1 MVRLATLTC
10 VALVLFGCGS
20 EEAPA
25 PVETPAPTPEA
36 TPEPTPEPTPEELDP
51 VQVFHLV
58 LDESVSAP
66 PTPSRSPLARDQ
78 GPPPTG
84 LPNAAFL
91 EADRGSRGAVE
102 GIQALQDGYGAP
114 GQAVVLVEWNIRWGK
129 DGTAGQARRWGL
141 CGLPCTLEDGFVATP
156 GHHPVDPLT
165 QPRPLFAHR
174 PGAADLLIEQDG
186 DDLRVRTGDRTLWEA
201 GSSMDA
207 VGGTAA
213 VVVPSINADGQLGP
227 ELEWTAA
234 RVLTALMVTS
244 QPIELTS
251 RVEPVPGTVRLLP
264 RIGAK
269 PDTPR
274 QRAVEA
280 VEEVWVWA
288 DAGRFEGGFTVK
300 PDPAASGLRL
310 DRAGERIRWT
320 PTTGQAGREVEFATY
335 TLGRSARSVTVQ
347 PFPDGSVVLGSTPAV
362 DGDVMVAAGTDFEE
376 GTRSQRVGS
385 LLDAFADKLPPTVTG
400 ESVGPWLVYCVDEP
414 VGVVTGSAGPRQ
426 VAITV
431 AGDAQERLSV
441 ARAWGRLL
449 LEPWVG
455 VRSAAS
461 DDFVLW
467 AEAQLLDD
475 RPDRSLYMSVFS
487 AAGDDVRDVWRDW
500 LVAPARK
507 GAPDPS
513 EFVDFVAGQL
523 PELADQLRRDLP
535 MRRLVVRPRPEAA
548 EFDEGVGVW
557 TADVEQPG
565 ADGAILAARL
575 PEGASHNPVEV
586 LVSPARTSE
595 PAYWTA
601 AVIPERYWDEAATD
615 PGARQALLDRFG
627 PTQGELEE
635 EEEEEATPIQA
646 PSQIEALRQAR
657 VVQKPKRVGPSS
669 ITIEPQGTP
678 TGRSVVL
685 VVLWGPG
692 EWQAQVKVTAR
703 ITAAEGAAQ

>member
-347 PFPDGSVVLGSTPAV
+347 PFPDGAVARELGTHAGLEICAGETDVWAFTGEGQLSVTVEPAEDAGDLDLTVLDAAGEVLGESAHAEGQSEKVTV
-362 DGDVMVAAGTDFEE
+362 DLGAGM
-376 GTRSQRVGS
+376 
-385 LLDAFADKLPPTVTG
+385 TV
-400 ESVGPWLVYCVDEP
+400 
-414 VGVVTGSAGPRQ
+414 
-426 VAITV
+426 
-431 AGDAQERLSV
+431 
-441 ARAWGRLL
+441 
-449 LEPWVG
+449 
-455 VRSAAS
+455 
-461 DDFVLW
+461 F
-467 AEAQLLDD
+467 
-475 RPDRSLYMSVFS
+475 
-487 AAGDDVRDVWRDW
+487 
-500 LVAPARK
+500 
-507 GAPDPS
+507 
-513 EFVDFVAGQL
+513 
-523 PELADQLRRDLP
+523 
-535 MRRLVVRPRPEAA
+535 
-548 EFDEGVGVW
+548 
-557 TADVEQPG
+557 
-565 ADGAILAARL
+565 
-575 PEGASHNPVEV
+575 VEV
-586 LVSPARTSE
+586 FGYSDATG
-595 PAYWTA
+595 AYTLTL
-601 AVIPERYWDEAATD
+601 AT
-615 PGARQALLDRFG
+615 
-627 PTQGELEE
+627 E
-635 EEEEEATPIQA
+635 
-646 PSQIEALRQAR
+646 
-657 VVQKPKRVGPSS
+657 
-669 ITIEPQGTP
+669 
-678 TGRSVVL
+678 
-685 VVLWGPG
+685 
-692 EWQAQVKVTAR
+692 
-703 ITAAEGAAQ
+703 